1 MLCRPLKLRKSG
13 TATGLNIPAR
23 MLGSTTAQSAGGMPL
38 TTRTESKLW
47 RCFQIGALIVG
58 VIWAILQ
65 EPKVQYQGGFLA
77 LFMYCNMLTCPPLS
91 FLRRKAAGDFFVA
104 AGPAARATRSERPG
118 TTSGGES
125 LPHGQHGRST
135 VPPGAPLESCWLG
148 RRDMDPGAGC
158 RKGQLWD
165 APWQA
170 VMYNK

>member
-13 TATGLNIPAR
+13 TATGLNVPAR
-23 MLGSTTAQSAGGMPL
+23 RLGSTTAQSAGGMPL

-91 FLRRKAAGDFFVA
+91 FLRRKAAGVFLWL
-104 AGPAARATRSERPG
+104 PALR
-118 TTSGGES
+118 
-125 LPHGQHGRST
+125 L
-135 VPPGAPLESCWLG
+135 VPPVPSGLA
-148 RRDMDPGAGC
+148 RC
-158 RKGQLWD
+158 RPSL
-165 APWQA
+165 
-170 VMYNK
+170 